1 MVNRKEIS
9 ERTGVSMTVISH
21 VLNNTPGAR
30 VKTETREKVLRVAR
44 ELGYVTNALGKALIE
59 NKIHHVALAINCC
72 DSDDDQT
79 CKRIISGV
87 TAAAAEQEYHVLL
100 CPLKSRMDDNL
111 ASDLAEL
118 VQSRRV
124 DGLILNKED
133 VLTAEVAK
141 LAAMELPLVL
151 INNHF
156 TLPIDQGHMLD
167 SFCPDLFGGTRIA
180 TNLLIT
186 RGHRRIAL
194 FRSENGVFAREN
206 HRGSDQRRES
216 GYLEALNA
224 ADIPIDRD
232 LIAIG
237 DFSRTGD
244 IEQAARV
251 LAQLPQ
257 PPTAVIAATDAIA
270 LKALHYLRSFRVEIS
285 PDAVVGGGDLF
296 FRRYLEQPFHSL
308 ALPWER
314 MGRMAFEQ
322 IKKIIDRDAAMPGTM
337 TVLPVT
343 LVDQPFQ
350 EFPRI

>member
-30 VKTETREKVLRVAR
+30 VKNETREKVLQVAR

-87 TAAAAEQEYHVLL
+87 TAAAAEQNYHVLL

-111 ASDLAEL
+111 ATDLAEL

-167 SFCPDLFGGTRIA
+167 SFCLDLFGGTRIA

-194 FRSENGVFAREN
+194 FRCENGVFPRDN

-216 GYLEALNA
+216 GYLEALLS
-224 ADIPIDRD
+224 ADIPIDRE

-237 DFSRTGD
+237 DFSRTAD
-244 IEQAARV
+244 IEQAAFA
-251 LAQLPQ
+251 LSQLPN

-270 LKALHYLRSFRVEIS
+270 WKVLHYLRSFQVQLS

-308 ALPWER
+308 ELPWER
-314 MGRMAFEQ
+314 MGRMAFYQ
-322 IKKIIDRDAAMPGTM
+322 IKKIIDHHATMPGTM

-343 LVDQPFQ
+343 LADHPYK
-350 EFPRI
+350 EFPRT